1 MPLIAYVWGIYSQPK
16 EGKSDNTEIY
26 YLGVASNQ
34 TSFNDVGGKET
45 SHNIGIR
52 QYEIAVH
59 NFSYNSEL
67 IMEKTYEYTQK

>member
-1 MPLIAYVWGIYSQPK
+1 MGIYSRFSIWPN
-16 EGKSDNTEIY
+16 EGESDNTEIY
-26 YLGVASNQ
+26 HLGVASNQ
-34 TSFNDVGGKET
+34 TSFNDVGGN
-45 SHNIGIR
+45 HNIGIR